1 MDRIPEADRSPARS
15 ANTPQVKICGL
26 TRVEEAVAC
35 AELGADAIGCVFYPP
50 SPRNLTDEEAQ
61 RICRALPPQTC
72 TVGVF
77 VNESFSYIMD
87 KVERCGLKAVQLH
100 GMETSGMIDDLLR
113 EGLIVIK
120 GLFMK
125 RDPFISSAHL
135 YKPSAF
141 LVECGLGKL
150 PGGNAAA
157 WDWAEAADAFPAVN
171 EPFILAGGLSPE
183 NIQDAVLKAAPDA
196 VDVSSGVESEPGRKD
211 LDKVKRFMEAVRRC
225 NYPKKPR
232 SVFK

>member
-1 MDRIPEADRSPARS
+1 MDRIPEADKTPAGLGY
-15 ANTPQVKICGL
+15 APQVKICGL

-50 SPRNLTDEEAQ
+50 SPRNLTDKEAQ
-61 RICRALPPQTC
+61 RICKALPAHIC

-77 VNESFSYIMD
+77 VNESFSYIME
-87 KVERCGLKAVQLH
+87 KVKRCGLHAVQLH
-100 GMETSGMIDDLLR
+100 GMETSEMIDDLLR

-157 WDWAEAADAFPAVN
+157 WDWAEAADAFSAVN
-171 EPFILAGGLSPE
+171 EPLILAGGLSPE
-183 NIQDAVLKAAPDA
+183 NVQDAVLKTAPDA

-211 LDKVKRFMEAVRRC
+211 IDKVRRFMEAVRQC
-225 NYPKKPR
+225 NSPKKPR

>member
-1 MDRIPEADRSPARS
+1 MDRMQEADKTPVRS

-50 SPRNLTDEEAQ
+50 SPRNLTDEEAE
-61 RICRALPPQTC
+61 RICKALPAHIC

-77 VNESFSYIMD
+77 VNESLSYIME
-87 KVERCGLKAVQLH
+87 KVEHCGLHAVQLH
-100 GMETSGMIDDLLR
+100 GMETAGMIDDLLR

-141 LVECGLGKL
+141 LVECGLGRL

-157 WDWAEAADAFPAVN
+157 WDWAEAAAAFPAAG
-171 EPFILAGGLSPE
+171 EPLILAGGLSPE
-183 NIQDAVLKAAPDA
+183 NIQDAILKAAPDA

-211 LDKVKRFMEAVRRC
+211 IDKVRRFMEAVRRC
-225 NYPKKPR
+225 NCPKKPR